1 MANRHEQPPHVE
13 RRHRTVQRRIVNI
26 FLADGGVVVARDS
39 EAVIVRQ
46 GNRRVFVDSFGKVR
60 WGVA

>member
-1 MANRHEQPPHVE
+1 MIE
-13 RRHRTVQRRIVNI
+13 RRHNRVQRRIVGI

-46 GNRRVFVDSFGKVR
+46 GNRRVFVNIYGCVK
-60 WGVA
+60 WGVARKTVR

>member
-1 MANRHEQPPHVE
+1 MIE
-13 RRHRTVQRRIVNI
+13 RRHNTVQRRTVGI

-46 GNRRVFVDSFGKVR
+46 GNRRVFVNIYGYVK